1 MSRVKGTL
9 NVVFSILGVE
19 VAYLKDEIT
28 YLGVDKDCFRNL
40 GNA

>member
-1 MSRVKGTL
+1 MSPVKGTL
-9 NVVFSILGVE
+9 NAVYSILGVE

-28 YLGVDKDCFRNL
+28 YLGVDKSCFRNL